1 MIYKPHFWHK
11 IDLSLYIHEK
21 QAHSPYT
28 ALTSYSAQVLPPWH
42 PLQVCSHFSDS
53 ISLCVSTIFCVQSA
67 GPSSATLRKPAGYGR
82 LCQDVCIFII
92 HRRRSKLESPDC
104 WDFLSMHSVLK
115 FAGTSHSI
123 LASCP
128 HEEGG
133 SVFVCVINWNVGH
146 IAHTFHSQL

>member
-1 MIYKPHFWHK
+1 MRSRHTAHTLRSQVIQLKSFRLGILYKYAVTFQTPS
-11 IDLSLYIHEK
+11 LSVY
-21 QAHSPYT
+21 
-28 ALTSYSAQVLPPWH
+28 PPSS
-42 PLQVCSHFSDS
+42 VYKG
-53 ISLCVSTIFCVQSA
+53 SA

-82 LCQDVCIFII
+82 LYQDVCIFII

-128 HEEGG
+128 HMKK
-133 SVFVCVINWNVGH
+133 VDLCLCVSLIGM
-146 IAHTFHSQL
+146 